1 MLRGGNKCAL
11 EEKRAKSKDERAT
24 DAPQRRL
31 NFEFPFLISLR
42 GLCGLES
49 CPPLCESRS

>member
-1 MLRGGNKCAL
+1 MLCGGNKCAL
-11 EEKRAKSKDERAT
+11 KDEREKRKDERAT